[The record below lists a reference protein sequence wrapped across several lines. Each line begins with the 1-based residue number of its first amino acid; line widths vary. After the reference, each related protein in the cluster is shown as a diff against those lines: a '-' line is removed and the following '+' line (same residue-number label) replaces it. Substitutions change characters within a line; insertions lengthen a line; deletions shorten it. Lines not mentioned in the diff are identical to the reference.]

1 MEGIANR
8 IQELVAKLNLKP
20 SSFASKIAVSPSI
33 LSHVLNG
40 RNKASLDLIL
50 KIHEAFPEVD
60 LEWLLTG
67 NSTLKVDEVQKTE
80 STKSRNQPKS
90 DARIVILHSN
100 GTYEEFVKS

>member
-20 SSFASKIAVSPSI
+20 SSFASKINVSPSI

-50 KIHEAFPEVD
+50 KIHNTFPELD

-67 NSTLKVDEVQKTE
+67 NSTMKIEEVPSTE
-80 STKSRNQPKS
+80 SPKSRIEPQN